1 MADGKDGHT
10 SNHESAQRAAP
21 GETQP
26 PSGTSAEQMR
36 HELTEGPPIVV
47 EENSGVAAAE
57 ATGKLNVDN
66 EAPPEATAGSG

>member
-1 MADGKDGHT
+1 MADGKDEYA
-10 SNHESAQRAAP
+10 SNHESTQRAAP
-21 GETQP
+21 GKTRAP
-26 PSGTSAEQMR
+26 DDSVAGQMR